1 MNLHNLRIF
10 LKVAELEHI
19 TRASEELN
27 LSQPAVTKI
36 IQSLEYEVN
45 LDLVERQGRRIVLTY
60 AGRVLQSYARQ
71 VFALE
76 HEMEE
81 ALTTLQDAD
90 SGEVTLAANPTASV
104 YLLPPIVAHFH
115 ARYPRVKLNI
125 AICNSQ
131 EIAEGILDWKLDFGI
146 VEGLASTLATGLTVE
161 AFAHD
166 ELGLIV
172 APSHRWSQLGS
183 VSPEAL
189 QNGELLL
196 REQGSGIREAIE
208 QGLQYHNVQ
217 IRPLCILTDNE
228 AIKHLVMHGMGAA
241 IVSLLTVRHELEI
254 GSLVQ
259 IPVHKLSL
267 PSQFSLIQRAD
278 KHLSRAAE
286 NFGAFLRAGV
296 SKESA

>member
-45 LDLVERQGRRIVLTY
+45 LDLVERQGRRIVLTS

-146 VEGLASTLATGLTVE
+146 VEGLASALATGLTVE

-172 APSHRWSQLGS
+172 APNHRWSQLGS

-189 QNGELLL
+189 QDGELLL